1 VSRLL
6 NHICEEIMTELAKEF
21 PAFCDF
27 ILDKLSKLIE
37 GARKKS

>member
-1 VSRLL
+1 
-6 NHICEEIMTELAKEF
+6 MTELAKEF